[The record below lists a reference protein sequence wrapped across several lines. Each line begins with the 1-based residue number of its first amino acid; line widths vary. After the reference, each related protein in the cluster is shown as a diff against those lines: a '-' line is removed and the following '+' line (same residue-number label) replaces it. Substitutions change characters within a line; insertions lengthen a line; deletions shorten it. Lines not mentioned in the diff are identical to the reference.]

1 MTKTITYT
9 CEVVVMQTKD
19 LDTNASD
26 LTCMVDILCDDPETQ
41 KQIDTS
47 TEVSLAST
55 GQYLSLAVAS
65 IVVEESVKRGVS
77 THQML
82 AEFIHHVS
90 RHIVTHDER
99 VDPDIFNFDINS

>member
-41 KQIDTS
+41 KRFDTS
-47 TEVSLAST
+47 AEASLAST
-55 GQYLSLAVAS
+55 RQCLSLAVAS
-65 IVVEESVKRGVS
+65 IVVEESVKRGLS